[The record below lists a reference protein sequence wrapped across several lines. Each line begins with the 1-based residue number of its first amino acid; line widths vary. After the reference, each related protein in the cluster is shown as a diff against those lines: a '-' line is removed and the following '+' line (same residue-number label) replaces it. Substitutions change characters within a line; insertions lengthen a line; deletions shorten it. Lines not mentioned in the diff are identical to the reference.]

1 MPRFKTSDVVDSETQ
16 RCTFAELSLSAPL
29 LRSLQEM
36 GCEHPSPVQLR
47 TIPEALGGGDVIVQA
62 KSGTGKTIAFCSVVL
77 EGVNTSSSGT
87 SQAIILA
94 PTREIAMQ
102 ISDELRRLG
111 WYIVPV
117 LDVAC
122 FIGGVP
128 VEEDEERLQ
137 SKGAPHVAVG
147 TPGRMF
153 KLLRD
158 GLLLTDARFL
168 VLDEADKLLDENFR
182 IEPVLNGA
190 RGGLEASAAMA
201 PKKAKAEAKQPKAKA
216 KGAAAPQAEEPPKEE
231 KEMKEEEALKEEVKE
246 EKPQEEAQ
254 PKQESEAEGPKQDA
268 AEEALQEDAQMED
281 KDKEREEDAPKD
293 SRAKVN
299 AGTVALNLDDSTLNA
314 MPVCGGKV
322 LMALTEGGMQYLLAS
337 ARCSAGIKAGRYMYE
352 VRILESL
359 NPCETAGHGRVPNP
373 RQLVR
378 VGFSLKGG
386 SLFLGDGE
394 NNCSF
399 DSEGFFVDDKA
410 RRRASYKFVRDQTVA
425 VLLNL
430 DPSMANANTVSLFID
445 GQRASDPQPLP
456 EALIGKPL
464 YPTVTYKNVSLEVN
478 FGPAPRT
485 SLPFTCTM
493 LAHAAAEDLEIPSVA
508 KRKDGKGELVMPVGL
523 PDTGYFDWVDKFLVD
538 NPDFVELS
546 DRKML
551 DWAWKSGIWKAGKYY
566 SGSGDKPEAS
576 TGVPAIDDWSVG
588 RIISAVAPT
597 FPRKYIIPE
606 MKANLVKSER
616 DEGLMRFTSADFHRK
631 AVVIMGEPDQQYKE
645 WIQKLVLE
653 EKQAQAEAEKKKK
666 QAEAERQR
674 QQKRQQEE
682 RKRKAEAARKN
693 YEAAKRRRLGE
704 EVEETEEPEEAP
716 AEEPEDEA
724 PEEEPDVPVEL
735 TEEEKALKCRKPPM
749 PDMTEKELARSY
761 ASFAL
766 PLKSEGFDEVAY
778 AWGNESSCSELLKAW
793 IMEKKQTQRA
803 EDLAPGAD
811 FRQAWSAWQKA
822 QQDWRKA
829 QTDFKDPAK
838 RRAFKEQR
846 LEEAKKKIQE
856 EKQTLIDAGDEE
868 GARALEEKVE
878 AEQNEE
884 MDTENLDV
892 LAVEDINDIG
902 NGEPLFGQFQYEDWI
917 LLSTR
922 YELHLLAHSFKKDL
936 NDPDRPSFDL
946 KHLSFYYQKY
956 YRKAW
961 NFSQFGVKE
970 FEELVELLKD
980 SVSVDANGHLKA
992 DEPED
997 TPLERFVKLT
1007 EDNRRER
1014 QRRIDAGDETA
1025 RLKFSR
1031 PQAQRGNDRSEGKG
1045 GYGKGGKGSYGGG
1058 GGGSGYGGQ
1067 KRPYTPPPPAPY
1079 KQTRTTYGSGGGS
1092 YGGGGGGG
1100 YAGGARG
1107 TYGR

>member
-1 MPRFKTSDVVDSETQ
+1 M
-16 RCTFAELSLSAPL
+16 
-29 LRSLQEM
+29 
-36 GCEHPSPVQLR
+36 
-47 TIPEALGGGDVIVQA
+47 
-62 KSGTGKTIAFCSVVL
+62 
-77 EGVNTSSSGT
+77 
-87 SQAIILA
+87 
-94 PTREIAMQ
+94 
-102 ISDELRRLG
+102 
-111 WYIVPV
+111 
-117 LDVAC
+117 
-122 FIGGVP
+122 
-128 VEEDEERLQ
+128 
-137 SKGAPHVAVG
+137 
-147 TPGRMF
+147 
-153 KLLRD
+153 
-158 GLLLTDARFL
+158 
-168 VLDEADKLLDENFR
+168 
-182 IEPVLNGA
+182 
-190 RGGLEASAAMA
+190 
-201 PKKAKAEAKQPKAKA
+201 
-216 KGAAAPQAEEPPKEE
+216 
-231 KEMKEEEALKEEVKE
+231 
-246 EKPQEEAQ
+246 
-254 PKQESEAEGPKQDA
+254 
-268 AEEALQEDAQMED
+268 
-281 KDKEREEDAPKD
+281 
-293 SRAKVN
+293 
-299 AGTVALNLDDSTLNA
+299 
-314 MPVCGGKV
+314 
-322 LMALTEGGMQYLLAS
+322 
-337 ARCSAGIKAGRYMYE
+337 
-352 VRILESL
+352 
-359 NPCETAGHGRVPNP
+359 
-373 RQLVR
+373 
-378 VGFSLKGG
+378 
-386 SLFLGDGE
+386 FLGDGE

-456 EALIGKPL
+456 EALVGKPL

-478 FGPAPRT
+478 FGPSPRT
-485 SLPFTCTM
+485 SLPFTCNM

-588 RIISAVAPT
+588 KIISAVAPT

-606 MKANLVKSER
+606 MKANLVKSDR

-653 EKQAQAEAEKKKK
+653 EKQAQAEAEKRKK

-735 TEEEKALKCRKPPM
+735 TEEEKALKCRKPSM

-793 IMEKKQTQRA
+793 ILEKKQTQRA
-803 EDLAPGAD
+803 EDLAPGTD

-822 QQDWRKA
+822 VQDWRKA

-878 AEQNEE
+878 AEQNEDV
-884 MDTENLDV
+884 DTENLDV

-980 SVSVDANGHLKA
+980 SVSVDASGHLKA
-992 DEPED
+992 DEPEE